1 MSGGLIIFGR
11 QTKKDYGPT
20 ALVTCP
26 NCKNRTYFILVYV
39 KTWFE
44 FWAIIFIKIFPYK
57 RRYYLL
63 CDICSRGIELKGQQ
77 IDAAKKLNEATS
89 AYLNKS
95 LPADQYETILNE
107 ARSELGIPLEVGPAD
122 VGSRRFQQ

>member
-11 QTKKDYGPT
+11 QTRKDYGPT

-26 NCKNRTYFILVYV
+26 NCNNKTYFVLVYI
-39 KTWFE
+39 KTWLEYF
-44 FWAIIFIKIFPYK
+44 FIKIFAYK

-63 CDICSRGIELKGQQ
+63 CDICSRGVELKGEQ

-89 AYLNKS
+89 AYLNES
-95 LPADQYETILNE
+95 LSIEEYDAVLNE
-107 ARSELGIPLEVGPAD
+107 GRGVLEIALD
-122 VGSRRFQQ
+122 N

>member
-26 NCKNRTYFILVYV
+26 NCRNKTYYVLVYI
-39 KTWFE
+39 KTWLEYF
-44 FWAIIFIKIFPYK
+44 FIKLFPYK

-63 CDICSRGIELKGQQ
+63 CNVCSRGIELKGQQ
-77 IDAAKKLNEATS
+77 IDAAKKLNEATL

-95 LPADQYETILNE
+95 LSTEQYQAIVNE
-107 ARSELGIPLEVGPAD
+107 VRSELEINLGVGATEVVA
-122 VGSRRFQQ
+122 RRSPQ